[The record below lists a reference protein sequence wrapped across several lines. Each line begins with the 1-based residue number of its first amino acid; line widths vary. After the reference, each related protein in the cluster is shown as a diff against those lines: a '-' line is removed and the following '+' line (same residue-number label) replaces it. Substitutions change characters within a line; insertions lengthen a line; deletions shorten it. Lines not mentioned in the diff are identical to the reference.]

1 MQTLDQYTTN
11 ILPLQNLF
19 LIMTPISS
27 PCLRPDTT
35 SANLS
40 EITPPG
46 YKLYQQPRAAR
57 HSGGLGFFVKD
68 GLDPSVV
75 PTKTC
80 TTFENFLLKITL
92 HKELFYLLNIYRPP
106 SSSTT
111 SFFDQFQ
118 SLLEDIHHTTE
129 NLVIIG
135 DFNFHLETICSN
147 SKTFHSLIDSF
158 DLTQKVNFPT
168 HIHGHTLDQVLTKSN
183 SDYISNVHTTDAF
196 SDHFSIS
203 FILNLSTPI
212 LQTKA
217 TVTFRK
223 YHKIELTN

>member
-1 MQTLDQYTTN
+1 MSETW
-11 ILPLQNLF
+11 I
-19 LIMTPISS
+19 
-27 PCLRPDTT
+27 RPYTT

-46 YKLYQQPRAAR
+46 YKLYQQPQVAHRG
-57 HSGGLGFFVKD
+57 GGLGFFVKD

-75 PTKTC
+75 PRKTC

-92 HKELFYLLNIYRPP
+92 HRESFYFLNIYRPP

-147 SKTFHSLIDSF
+147 LKTFHSLIDSF
-158 DLTQKVNFPT
+158 DLT
-168 HIHGHTLDQVLTKSN
+168 HIH
-183 SDYISNVHTTDAF
+183 
-196 SDHFSIS
+196 
-203 FILNLSTPI
+203 
-212 LQTKA
+212 
-217 TVTFRK
+217 
-223 YHKIELTN
+223 